1 LYPTEELGRY
11 IRQLLGALVGVT
23 CGCDALGYRWVT
35 RKLLKSGMKALLVG
49 FGLRPKLAQLTPE
62 VIGIDMRLVAFN
74 LDGVH
79 VRFHVDPK
87 FFKFL
92 DFGSSLL
99 QAMLTAASA
108 GSLCVYFF
116 LKCKFP
122 LFSVPSLLVMR
133 ATEHAQRTRLF
144 YIHIAFN

>member
-1 LYPTEELGRY
+1 
-11 IRQLLGALVGVT
+11 
-23 CGCDALGYRWVT
+23 
-35 RKLLKSGMKALLVG
+35 
-49 FGLRPKLAQLTPE
+49 
-62 VIGIDMRLVAFN
+62 
-74 LDGVH
+74 

>member
-1 LYPTEELGRY
+1 MDV
-11 IRQLLGALVGVT
+11 LLA
-23 CGCDALGYRWVT
+23 R
-35 RKLLKSGMKALLVG
+35 

-108 GSLCVYFF
+108 RPLSVKLP
-116 LKCKFP
+116 LKIEFP
-122 LFSVPSLLVMR
+122 LISVVLLVIP
-133 ATEHAQRTRLF
+133 AQHAR
-144 YIHIAFN
+144 HS